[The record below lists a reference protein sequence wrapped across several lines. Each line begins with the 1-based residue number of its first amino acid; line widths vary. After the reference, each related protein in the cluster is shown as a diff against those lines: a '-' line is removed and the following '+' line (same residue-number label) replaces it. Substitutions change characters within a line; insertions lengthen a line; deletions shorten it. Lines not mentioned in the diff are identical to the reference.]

1 MENVWNS
8 SEIRNEEN
16 DVRNKFINTYNGQTA
31 VDTND
36 ERLTS
41 INRERQQ
48 AIANSNNEYNQRI
61 NQNRNDYN
69 NMISNTD
76 QYYNQINSTLQEG
89 LKKQQDAMNAQTDAT
104 INKINT
110 QKDKANRDYLN
121 EQKGSYVDYRN
132 ATNQYGA
139 NAEQMASN
147 GLWGSGYSETYK
159 SNAYNTWQNRVAT
172 ARQSLNDTM
181 TSYDQQITDALN
193 SNNTAQ
199 AELWSNVALQ
209 VAQNSLQGFQY
220 KNTLIESRNKLE
232 NSLIESRNN
241 RQDTLNSRYDTLYQ
255 NTWSDMSADLNRQ
268 ISNYQWGQN
277 YLLDNAKQRQAQD
290 NWQANFDE
298 SRRQWQAEYEQKKA
312 YYAAQL
318 RQSRAQLAETI
329 RHNKA
334 SEASSRYKNRPLKGT
349 TSSKTFASYINS
361 GRKQDTINKMMNIY
375 YNGSDKGSKTYA
387 KQILDG
393 YINRIN
399 DEYNNGTITED
410 EATNALSKL
419 KYN

>member
-8 SEIRNEEN
+8 AEIRNAEN
-16 DVRNKFINTYNGQTA
+16 DVRTNFINTYNGQTA
-31 VDTND
+31 VNTND

-61 NQNRNDYN
+61 NQNKNDYN
-69 NMISNTD
+69 NMINNTEK
-76 QYYNQINSTLQEG
+76 YYNQINSTLQEG
-89 LKKQQDAMNAQTDAT
+89 LKKQQEAMNAQTEAN
-104 INKINT
+104 INRINT
-110 QKDKANRDYLN
+110 EKEKANRNYLK
-121 EQKGSYVDYRN
+121 EQKGSYIDYRN

-159 SNAYNTWQNRVAT
+159 SNAYNAWQNRVAT

-232 NSLIESRNN
+232 NSLIESRNS
-241 RQDTLNSRYDTLYQ
+241 REDTLNSRYDTLYQ

-277 YLLDNAKQRQAQD
+277 YLADIAKQRQSYS
-290 NWQANFDE
+290 E
-298 SRRQWQAEYEQKKA
+298 WQAEYEQKKA
-312 YYAAQL
+312 YYAAQI
-318 RQSRAQLAETI
+318 RQSQAQLAETI

-334 SEASSRYKNRPLKGT
+334 IEASSRSSSSQSRSLTGRTLTNTSKTDTRSILSGGKDEAINGLKYYYKN
-349 TSSKTFASYINS
+349 
-361 GRKQDTINKMMNIY
+361 
-375 YNGSDKGSKTYA
+375 GSTQQVKNRAGK
-387 KQILDG
+387 ILDEH
-393 YINRIN
+393 INRVVS
-399 DEYNNGTITED
+399 EYNNGLITQD
-410 EATNALSKL
+410 ERNRALNKL
-419 KYN
+419 RYK